1 MQTTI
6 FPFHSQRVQTYVS
19 PVKERVRHKPRK
31 SSGIVIRESHNNR
44 EHVKAG
50 WGKGG
55 SEKRKRKKRH
65 WTSTPDCYQHQC
77 KFARSLFDLALNG
90 CRWATSTKSLRRG
103 WFSPHSRLQTPTV
116 SSSWFYMLL
125 QASLLQRSFKK
136 RILASESKFCPR
148 AFKDD
153 VSGLEHH

>member
-44 EHVKAG
+44 KHVRAG

-55 SEKRKRKKRH
+55 LGKKEEKKKG
-65 WTSTPDCYQHQC
+65 TGLVFQTAINFLGKC
-77 KFARSLFDLALNG
+77 KFARSLFDLALNS
-90 CRWATSTKSLRRG
+90 CW
-103 WFSPHSRLQTPTV
+103 
-116 SSSWFYMLL
+116 
-125 QASLLQRSFKK
+125 
-136 RILASESKFCPR
+136 
-148 AFKDD
+148 
-153 VSGLEHH
+153 